1 MDALL
6 IDLSSPIEYRGEEDQ
21 RKGLEWEQK
30 MDDEHEEDLDMM
42 LSFSQLAQRGSPLAM
57 LRRLPPDAS
66 SLGVAAFAP
75 SPSLYSSPGGSPVRA
90 GCLTPSQLCTPIGSP
105 LARPNTLATSRMAD
119 RTNPGP
125 SGPGHL

>member
-6 IDLSSPIEYRGEEDQ
+6 IDLSSPVEYRGDEEEGKD
-21 RKGLEWEQK
+21 LEWKQR
-30 MDDEHEEDLDMM
+30 MDEEHEEDFDMM

-90 GCLTPSQLCTPIGSP
+90 GCLTPSKLCTPIGSP
-105 LARPNTLATSRMAD
+105 LARPSTLATD
-119 RTNPGP
+119 RI
-125 SGPGHL
+125 

>member
-30 MDDEHEEDLDMM
+30 MDEEHEEDFDMM

-90 GCLTPSQLCTPIGSP
+90 GCLTPSKLCTPIGSP
-105 LARPNTLATSRMAD
+105 LARPSRI
-119 RTNPGP
+119 
-125 SGPGHL
+125 

>member
-1 MDALL
+1 
-6 IDLSSPIEYRGEEDQ
+6 
-21 RKGLEWEQK
+21 
-30 MDDEHEEDLDMM
+30 MM
-42 LSFSQLAQRGSPLAM
+42 LIFTQLAQRGSPLAM

-90 GCLTPSQLCTPIGSP
+90 GCLTPSKLCTPIGSP
-105 LARPNTLATSRMAD
+105 LARPNTLKTARMAD

-125 SGPGHL
+125 SGHGHL